1 MGKSKWGKCLIN
13 FLANPERFLRFSK
26 IATPIFGILALILL
40 GLGFIWSLIYA
51 PADYQ
56 QSETARI
63 MFIHVPSA
71 WVSVGAY
78 STMAIGSVVFLVWR
92 HNLADLAAKAASEIG
107 VVFTALCLVT
117 GSIWGRPTWG
127 TWWEWDGRLTSVL
140 VLFFLYLG
148 YIALRGAISDG
159 QKAAKAAAILCLV
172 GSVNIPII
180 RYSVVWWNTL
190 HQPAA
195 VIRKGGSSL
204 HADILNPLLF
214 MGLAFMVFFGFLML
228 IKMRTLIFERK
239 IKSLEAKIFNGDE

>member
-1 MGKSKWGKCLIN
+1 M
-13 FLANPERFLRFSK
+13 RFSK
-26 IATPIFGILALILL
+26 VAIPIFAILAFLSLVF
-40 GLGFIWSLIYA
+40 GYIWSLVYA

-56 QSETARI
+56 QSQTARI
-63 MFIHVPSA
+63 IFIHVPSA
-71 WVSVGAY
+71 WVAVGAY
-78 STMAIGSVVFLVWR
+78 STMALGSLVFLVWR
-92 HNLADLAAKAASEIG
+92 HNLADLAAKAAAQIG
-107 VVFTALCLVT
+107 VVFTALCLIT

-148 YIALRGAISDG
+148 YLALRAAMNDD
-159 QKAAKAAAILCLV
+159 QKGAKAAAILCLV
-172 GSVNIPII
+172 GSINIPII

-214 MGLAFMVFFGFLML
+214 MGFAFMIFFGLLML
-228 IKMRTLIFERK
+228 IKMRALIIERK
-239 IKSLEAKIFNGDE
+239 NKNIEAKIAGMGQ

>member
-1 MGKSKWGKCLIN
+1 MGKSQWGKYLIN

-26 IATPIFGILALILL
+26 IATPIFGILAFLALIIGYVWAL
-40 GLGFIWSLIYA
+40 FYA

-56 QSETARI
+56 QSQTARI
-63 MFIHVPSA
+63 IFIHVPSA

-78 STMAIGSVVFLVWR
+78 STMAIGSLVFLVWR
-92 HNLADLAAKAASEIG
+92 HNLADLAAKAAAHIG

-148 YIALRGAISDG
+148 YIALRSSMSDD
-159 QKAAKAAAILCLV
+159 QKGAKAAAILCLV
-172 GSVNIPII
+172 GSINIPII
-180 RYSVVWWNTL
+180 RFSVVWWNTL

-204 HADILNPLLF
+204 HSDILNPLLF
-214 MGLAFMVFFGFLML
+214 MGLAFMLFFGFLML
-228 IKMRTLIFERK
+228 VRMRALIIERK
-239 IKSLEAKIFNGDE
+239 NKNLEAKIAGITQ

>member
-13 FLANPERFLRFSK
+13 FLANPERFMRFSK
-26 IATPIFGILALILL
+26 IAMPIFGILAFVSLVL
-40 GLGFIWSLIYA
+40 GYVWALVYA

-56 QSETARI
+56 QMETARI

-71 WVSVGAY
+71 WVATGAY
-78 STMAIGSVVFLVWR
+78 AMMAIASIVFLVWR
-92 HNLADLAAKAASEIG
+92 HNLADSAAFVGAKIGAA
-107 VVFTALCLVT
+107 FTALCLIT

-140 VLFFLYLG
+140 VLFFIYLG
-148 YIALRGAISDG
+148 YLALRGAISD
-159 QKAAKAAAILCLV
+159 QTKAAKAAAILSLV
-172 GSVNIPII
+172 GSVNIVII

-204 HADILNPLLF
+204 HPDLLKPLLF
-214 MGLAFMVFFGFLML
+214 NGLAFMLFFGFLML
-228 IKMRTLIFERK
+228 LNLRTEIIKKRISSIETRLTLE
-239 IKSLEAKIFNGDE
+239 N

>member
-1 MGKSKWGKCLIN
+1 M
-13 FLANPERFLRFSK
+13 RFSK
-26 IATPIFGILALILL
+26 VAIPIFAILAFLSLVF
-40 GLGFIWSLIYA
+40 GYIWSLVYA

-56 QSETARI
+56 QSQTARI
-63 MFIHVPSA
+63 IFIHVPSA
-71 WVSVGAY
+71 WVAVGAY
-78 STMAIGSVVFLVWR
+78 STMALGSLVFLVWR
-92 HNLADLAAKAASEIG
+92 HNLADLAAKAAAQIG
-107 VVFTALCLVT
+107 VVFTALCLIT

-148 YIALRGAISDG
+148 YLALRAAMNDD
-159 QKAAKAAAILCLV
+159 QKGAKAAAILCLV
-172 GSVNIPII
+172 GSINIPII

-214 MGLAFMVFFGFLML
+214 MGFAFMLFFGLLML
-228 IKMRTLIFERK
+228 IKMRALIIERK
-239 IKSLEAKIFNGDE
+239 NKNIEAKIAGMGQ